1 MQNTDT
7 AIFLQ
12 SLRGNQALVILAFL
26 VIRTAMTIEHLQ
38 EVTGLND
45 DTLRS
50 ALKGLKGKGLLFMQR
65 GEHGRQT
72 WIPVSGT
79 FFARL
84 FDQNPKTSDSAL
96 VVVNVESEESKLLYS
111 TTLTNKA
118 QNPKT
123 SDSDA
128 EPDYWMHLPKPI
140 EDIRQCMA
148 LLRSAGIVGRKARE
162 IAEDH
167 HITADMIKAHLAWV
181 KTEEWQSP
189 TGMVIYRLQNH
200 VEPPELNELGHVVE
214 CRCEECRSLRT
225 AKRYTD
231 GAFSKLVNGRNE
243 TEESEEQ

>member
-7 AIFLQ
+7 AVFLQ
-12 SLRGNQALVILAFL
+12 SLRGNQSLVILAFL
-26 VIRTAMTIEHLQ
+26 LIRTAMTIETLQ
-38 EVTGLND
+38 EITGLND

-84 FDQNPKTSDSAL
+84 FEQNPKTSDSGS

-111 TTLTNKA
+111 TTLTVKA

-128 EPDYWMHLPKPI
+128 EPDYWEYLPKPI

-148 LLRSAGIVGRKARE
+148 LLRSAGIIGRKAKE

-167 HITADMIKAHLAWV
+167 HITADMIKGHLAWV
-181 KTEEWQSP
+181 KTEEWSSP

-200 VEPPELNELGHVVE
+200 LEPPELSEWGHVVE
-214 CRCEECRSLRT
+214 CRCEECRQQRQ
-225 AKRYTD
+225 AKKYTD
-231 GAFSKLVNGRNE
+231 GAFSKFVNGRGE